1 MMRHI
6 DGSLDADHLDHKN
19 DLKKDI
25 FRRKAQLNQVQKPIM
40 SWCKITIP
48 PIKKMDV
55 LFDIFVTLLDIFSDG
70 RLFTERIGSIFESY
84 LG

>member
-25 FRRKAQLNQVQKPIM
+25 LRRKAQLNQVKNSIM
-40 SWCKITIP
+40 TWCKM
-48 PIKKMDV
+48 KNSNMDV
-55 LFDIFVTLLDIFSDG
+55 VFDIFTILLAIFSDG
-70 RLFTERIGSIFESY
+70 RLFTERIGSIFESH

>member
-25 FRRKAQLNQVQKPIM
+25 FRRKAQLNQVKNFIM
-40 SWCKITIP
+40 CWCKIKIL
-48 PIKKMDV
+48 KKIDV
-55 LFDIFVTLLDIFSDG
+55 LFDIFVTLLAIFSDG

>member
-25 FRRKAQLNQVQKPIM
+25 FRRKAQLNQVKKYNFINIR
-40 SWCKITIP
+40 WKI
-48 PIKKMDV
+48 
-55 LFDIFVTLLDIFSDG
+55 LLYDIYNVARHFFRWKIIYRKNRVDI
-70 RLFTERIGSIFESY
+70 
-84 LG
+84 

>member
-25 FRRKAQLNQVQKPIM
+25 FRRKAQLNQVK
-40 SWCKITIP
+40 KTI
-48 PIKKMDV
+48 ISCYLGVRLKKMNV
-55 LFDIFVTLLDIFSDG
+55 LFDIFVTLLAIFSDG

>member
-25 FRRKAQLNQVQKPIM
+25 FRRKAQLNQV
-40 SWCKITIP
+40 KIQY
-48 PIKKMDV
+48 
-55 LFDIFVTLLDIFSDG
+55 
-70 RLFTERIGSIFESY
+70 Y
-84 LG
+84 LGVRNNKY

>member
-1 MMRHI
+1 MRHI

-25 FRRKAQLNQVQKPIM
+25 FRRKAQLNQVK
-40 SWCKITIP
+40 KTI
-48 PIKKMDV
+48 ISCYLGARLKKMNV
-55 LFDIFVTLLDIFSDG
+55 LFDIFVTLLAIFSDG

>member
-25 FRRKAQLNQVQKPIM
+25 FRRKAQLNQVKNRIM
-40 SWCKITIP
+40 SWCMVEN
-48 PIKKMDV
+48 KKMDV

>member
-1 MMRHI
+1 MRHI

-25 FRRKAQLNQVQKPIM
+25 FRRKAQLNQV
-40 SWCKITIP
+40 KIQYHLGVINNEYK
-48 PIKKMDV
+48 IDV
-55 LFDIFVTLLDIFSDG
+55 LFDIFVTLLVTISDG
-70 RLFTERIGSIFESY
+70 RLFTERIGSIFESH

>member
-25 FRRKAQLNQVQKPIM
+25 FRRKAQLNQVK
-40 SWCKITIP
+40 KTI
-48 PIKKMDV
+48 ISCYFGVRLKKVDV
-55 LFDIFVTLLDIFSDG
+55 LFAIFVTLLAIFSDG

>member
-25 FRRKAQLNQVQKPIM
+25 FRRKAQLNQVK
-40 SWCKITIP
+40 KTI
-48 PIKKMDV
+48 I
-55 LFDIFVTLLDIFSDG
+55 SC
-70 RLFTERIGSIFESY
+70 Y
-84 LG
+84 LGVLKDGCTF